1 MRSMKRFII
10 MLSLLTVLFFA
21 CKDKYEFENV
31 VVKDF
36 GSPAVDGCGWVIE
49 ISSEIYKPLDL
60 AQEFQIDELPV
71 RIKYELLSSKANC
84 GFAQNV
90 YYEIEIREIEK
101 R

>member
-1 MRSMKRFII
+1 MKRII
-10 MLSLLTVLFFA
+10 VMMHFLVLFLFA
-21 CKDKYEFENV
+21 CKDKYEFENA

-49 ISSEIYKPLDL
+49 ISSEIYKPMELPQ
-60 AQEFQIDELPV
+60 AFQVDELPV
-71 RIKYELLSSKANC
+71 KVKYERLSSKANC

-90 YYEIEIREIEK
+90 YHQIDIREIEK